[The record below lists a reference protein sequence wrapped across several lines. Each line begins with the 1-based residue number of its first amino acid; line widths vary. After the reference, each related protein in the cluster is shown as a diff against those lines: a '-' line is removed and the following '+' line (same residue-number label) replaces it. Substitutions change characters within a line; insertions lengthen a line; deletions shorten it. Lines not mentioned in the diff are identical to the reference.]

1 MTHHNKINFL
11 IPHIGYHCIRGVS
24 RGRKNTLLIGVGY
37 EYWHNKFGN
46 RNFGNRNFG
55 NRNFGSG
62 AQKAGIQTN
71 TPAFQMEYHF

>member
-46 RNFGNRNFG
+46 RNFG
-55 NRNFGSG
+55 SG